1 MPVIKKMSKEAS
13 SPASKAD
20 SLSVAYNT
28 QRIARKKM
36 GPSAPVTADH
46 EEHYSS
52 IADAILK
59 KKKMADGGMVEPD
72 DNEETPASL
81 SPYDDDN
88 EDAILKELYDEDL
101 GPQPEDSD
109 EDGDDMISQ
118 IRKKMKRG

>member
-13 SPASKAD
+13 SPAPKAD
-20 SLSVAYNT
+20 SLSIAYNT

-36 GPSAPVTADH
+36 AHGGPVTADH

-59 KKKMADGGMVEPD
+59 KKKMANGGMVEPD
-72 DNEETPASL
+72 NKETPADS
-81 SPYDDDN
+81 SPYDEDN
-88 EDAILKELYDEDL
+88 EDAIMKELYDEDL
-101 GPQPEDSD
+101 GPQPEDSN